1 MADERPVRGFAHHH
15 TDEELR
21 AYAALTPEQKL
32 RWLHEAWRFTAD
44 FLPAGRREAW
54 MKMRR
59 GEISGADRPRRTVYA
74 TCAESFNPSARVT
87 LRTVSNRGFAPG
99 ASAL

>member
-1 MADERPVRGFAHHH
+1 LADHASCYSAGVAQLFYTDVLSALAEAGVPLRGFAHHH

-32 RWLHEAWRFTAD
+32 RWLHEAWRFTVD
-44 FLPAGRREAW
+44 FLPADRREAW

-59 GEISGADRPRRTVYA
+59 GEI
-74 TCAESFNPSARVT
+74 
-87 LRTVSNRGFAPG
+87 
-99 ASAL
+99 